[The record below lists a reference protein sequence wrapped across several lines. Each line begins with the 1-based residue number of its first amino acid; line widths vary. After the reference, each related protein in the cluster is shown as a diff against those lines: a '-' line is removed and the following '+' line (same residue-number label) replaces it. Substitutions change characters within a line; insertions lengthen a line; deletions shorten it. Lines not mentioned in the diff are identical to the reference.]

1 MEQHQARGGRAA
13 RGGQNLGRTP
23 SRRRSAHAHG
33 LGDGPGFALAEAPA
47 GHGLDT
53 LRAQLAAI
61 YGGQAWLEVQPESIG
76 TRVAMR
82 LLAWSAEG
90 RLR

>member
-1 MEQHQARGGRAA
+1 VAGVRPEGAKIWVERHLVDG
-13 RGGQNLGRTP
+13 LLTRTVWD
-23 SRRRSAHAHG
+23 
-33 LGDGPGFALAEAPA
+33 DGPGFALAEAPA